1 MARVKFIKAEE
12 PNIKAL
18 VSSGTVTEGAI
29 YVSTDTGQMYLGTS
43 TTNLLPI
50 KDTSKISTDTN
61 TTYKLSKSGSTIT
74 LTGSDGSTTTVN
86 DSNTT
91 YSVATTAANG
101 LMSST
106 DKAKLNG
113 ISSGAEVNQN
123 AFSNI
128 VVGETTVA
136 ADAKTDTLT
145 LAGSNV
151 TLTPDATNDKITVG
165 ITKDNVTSALGY
177 TPPASNTTYS
187 TATTSANGLMSSS
200 DKTKLDGI
208 DSGANKT
215 TVDSSLSSTS
225 TNPVQNKVINTALSG
240 KAATTHTHT
249 KSQITDFPSSMPA
262 SDVYSWAK
270 ASTKPTYTASEVGA
284 AASSHKHSASDITSV
299 NASAITGTIS
309 SANLPSYVDD
319 IVEGYLSDGKF
330 YTTNSS
336 GTYSGEITG
345 ETGKIYTDL
354 STNKIYRWSGSAY
367 IVISDTLAL
376 GETSST
382 AYRGDRGA
390 TAYSHAAAKG
400 SAFSSGLY
408 KITTNAQG
416 HVTAATAVAKSDITG
431 LGIPAQDTVYTH
443 PTASGNKHIPSGGSS
458 GQILRWSAD
467 GTAAWGADNNTTYS
481 AGTGISLSGTTFS
494 NSGVRSISSG
504 SANGTISVNTNGTSA
519 NVSVKGLGSAAY
531 TASTDYAAASHTH
544 SYLPLSGGTVTGVI
558 SRESGGSWITGRSHA
573 TIQNT
578 ASTSGSFN
586 VVASQK
592 TASGSW
598 NIGNLGGNESLV
610 FSYDTDTNYETGTN
624 SSTVTY
630 LPTTGGTIALTSQI
644 PTSLKN
650 PNSLTISLNGTSQG
664 AYDGSAAKTLN
675 ITASSIGAASSS
687 HTHSYAGAS
696 TAGGAAT
703 SANKLNTDAGSFTQP
718 VYFKD
723 GVPTATTYSLNASVP
738 SDAVF
743 TDTDTHYTCGLA
755 LGTGYLSTNTSA
767 ASTKNVTRYMNIIE
781 NGKASTSLRLYF
793 GNLYTNVYDY
803 DDYISLSITN
813 YIIDSGSSAPLASY
827 YTTYGTKLYIKT
839 GTYPQIYLYI

>member
-74 LTGSDGSTTTVN
+74 LTGSDGSTTTVS

-101 LMSST
+101 LMSAT
-106 DKAKLNG
+106 DKTKLNG

-123 AFSNI
+123 AFSNV

-177 TPPASNTTYS
+177 TPPTTNTTYS

-240 KAATTHTHT
+240 KAATSHTHT

-390 TAYSHAAAKG
+390 TAYNHAAAKG
-400 SAFSSGLY
+400 SAFSNGLY

-443 PTASGNKHIPSGGSS
+443 PITSGNKHIPSGGSS

-519 NVSVKGLGSAAY
+519 NVTVKGLGSAAY
-531 TASTDYAAASHTH
+531 TDSTDYAAASHTH

-610 FSYDTDTNYETGTN
+610 FSYDTDTNYKAGTN

-703 SANKLNTDAGSFTQP
+703 SANKLNTDAGSLTQP
-718 VYFKD
+718 VYFEN
-723 GVPTATTYSLNASVP
+723 GVPTATTYSLNADVP

-743 TDTDTHYTCGLA
+743 TDTDTHYTCGLV
-755 LGTGYLSTNTSA
+755 LGTSYSATTNSAVTSK
-767 ASTKNVTRYMNIIE
+767 SVSRYINIIE
-781 NGKASTSLRLYF
+781 NGTVSSSLQLSLY
-793 GNLYTNVYDY
+793 NLYTSVTSYSNYRY
-803 DDYISLSITN
+803 LSISN
-813 YIIDSGSSAPLASY
+813 YIIKSGSSTPTLSTY
-827 YTTYGTKLYIKT
+827 NTYGTMLYIKT